1 MGMKIWELH
10 GLRLEGAIRS
20 TPEGDADVAGLVFSE
35 KAYLLAVRDFRP
47 AELVALIEQ
56 RGAIAMAHDLV
67 AHYEESAVV
76 PAVTGGR
83 GLVLARGSGPEPMLR
98 RSDEAPAPRAL
109 VGLAPSR
116 P

>member
-10 GLRLEGAIRS
+10 GLRLDGAIRS

-56 RGAIAMAHDLV
+56 RGAIAMARDLV
-67 AHYEESAVV
+67 AHFDEAAAGTGASSA
-76 PAVTGGR
+76 R

-98 RSDEAPAPRAL
+98 RSDEVPAPRAMA
-109 VGLAPSR
+109 GLATSNP
-116 P
+116 